1 MNELITKV
9 FIGQPRLHRVCQL
22 FFGHFELFCNRY
34 RNSVVFSVQHPEI
47 SRVSGS
53 EQATHFRQFS
63 NSYTLDP
70 PTYTCTYTLQAL
82 GLRVNLCATY
92 C

>member
-1 MNELITKV
+1 MNQLITKV

-53 EQATHFRQFS
+53 EQATDTSGNFLTVTHWTPPHTPAR
-63 NSYTLDP
+63 TL
-70 PTYTCTYTLQAL
+70 YRLWGC
-82 GLRVNLCATY
+82 G
-92 C
+92 